1 MIYTPYIG
9 NGLLLHRYDIYSLY
23 NFISRLLFCSFV
35 SVYNHYNQDE
45 LSRQTTYKTRFA
57 PTHFASCSSLMV
69 VSYFHLMVG
78 LPASFYKN
86 LVRRAHICM
95 QYF

>member
-1 MIYTPYIG
+1 MIYTPYII
-9 NGLLLHRYDIYSLY
+9 LSLV
-23 NFISRLLFCSFV
+23 FPFVLFV

-78 LPASFYKN
+78 LPAIFYLN
-86 LVRRAHICM
+86 LVRAHICM